1 MKKIFNFILLIVA
14 IFLILSPLKVR
25 AGIICNDG
33 WESSCSVE
41 APGCCSHHGG
51 YGESDEDNYNGGSYS
66 SGNNYSNDDND
77 GAIGGVL
84 VIGGIIVFI
93 ILGIVGNSL
102 DKPKTPEQKK
112 RINNKRLY
120 KFIKETNQ
128 RWLDYNNKE
137 IEKLK
142 SIKELKEKEQKVIS
156 KLKRDLI
163 IYTNKVNNWN
173 IDYISSASVYFERV
187 NIMED
192 LCDLCKIN
200 EMLSDLD
207 KRRKS
212 FDYNDYLADLIEEYK
227 ILENVIES
235 LKDKS

>member
-1 MKKIFNFILLIVA
+1 MKKYSFILLFA
-14 IFLILSPLKVR
+14 IFLILSPLKVK

-51 YGESDEDNYNGGSYS
+51 YGESDEDYYNGGNYS
-66 SGNNYSNDDND
+66 SDNDYSNSDND
-77 GAIGGVL
+77 EAIGGVL

-93 ILGIVGNSL
+93 ILAIIGSNI

-112 RINNKRLY
+112 RINNKRLN
-120 KFIKETNQ
+120 KFIKETNE
-128 RWLDYNNKE
+128 RWLEYNNKE
-137 IEKLK
+137 IEKIK
-142 SIKELKEKEQKVIS
+142 STKYLKEKEQKVIN
-156 KLKRDLI
+156 KLKRDLV
-163 IYTNKVNNWN
+163 IYTSKVKAWN

-187 NIMED
+187 NIMDD

-200 EMLSDLD
+200 EMLADLD
-207 KRRKS
+207 KRRKPFNYS
-212 FDYNDYLADLIEEYK
+212 DYLADLIVEYE

-235 LKDKS
+235 LKDRN